1 MQRRFGTRFTV
12 LMASLLLI
20 TGCGA
25 GPNAPTRLIK
35 QVTDGV
41 EKTVGE
47 IKLLHIL
54 LVAQSDGSA
63 VLVGTLVNDG
73 ATPELLTS
81 ISVNGIPALVAPTAL
96 VITPDQPLI
105 FAGDSANALAV
116 IPGLN
121 VKPGRH
127 VTMQV
132 SFKQSGSETLEVLVR
147 DRSGEFANVGATLLN

>member
-1 MQRRFGTRFTV
+1 M
-12 LMASLLLI
+12 
-20 TGCGA
+20 
-25 GPNAPTRLIK
+25 IK

-41 EKTVGE
+41 EKTIGE

-63 VLVGTLVNDG
+63 VLVGTFVNDG
-73 ATPELLTS
+73 ATPEQLTS
-81 ISVNGIPALVAPTAL
+81 ISVNGIPALVTPTAP
-96 VITPDQPLI
+96 VIAPNQPLI

-121 VKPGRH
+121 VKPGRN

-132 SFKQSGSETLEVLVR
+132 SFNQSGSESFEVLVR